1 MSSELNCFHLAGI
14 HLLQA
19 FRKEAKILM
28 RGRVIHRGSTECNH
42 GTAWIFLISLRGF
55 EICMYKELG
64 GNVKLDSAE
73 SSSPLQIPE
82 PINDLNT
89 LPTKVGAPLT

>member
-1 MSSELNCFHLAGI
+1 MSSELSGFYLSGI

-28 RGRVIHRGSTECNH
+28 RGRVSIAGLQNVTMERPGF
-42 GTAWIFLISLRGF
+42 FLSLRGF

>member
-1 MSSELNCFHLAGI
+1 
-14 HLLQA
+14 
-19 FRKEAKILM
+19 
-28 RGRVIHRGSTECNH
+28 
-42 GTAWIFLISLRGF
+42 
-55 EICMYKELG
+55 MYKELG